1 MGKDK
6 KKKKDKVSA
15 ATARRIKIESNALMD
30 GFFGF
35 PVPTAFLLSHAYS
48 NMGYSTYSYS
58 YVRPTYKLRCCFAF
72 SFVPI
77 RHRLSSVTRNQQV
90 IGCLSN

>member
-6 KKKKDKVSA
+6 TKKKDKVSA

-35 PVPTAFLLSHAYS
+35 PMPTACTFVYLSKYLAIALLDGFFGFPVPTAFLLSYAYS
-48 NMGYSTYSYS
+48 NMGCSTYSYS
-58 YVRPTYKLRCCFAF
+58 YVRPT
-72 SFVPI
+72 
-77 RHRLSSVTRNQQV
+77 
-90 IGCLSN
+90 